1 MEYAYSRRRGAYYQ
15 NSKSF
20 LMANVVDLVDRIEE
34 MFSDMPDKRK
44 KKEYQE
50 WKVTINKLIEEVN
63 KVSKLKMYSVV
74 K

>member
-1 MEYAYSRRRGAYYQ
+1 MEYVKPRRRTT
-15 NSKSF
+15 NFKHCKSF
-20 LMANVVDLVDRIEE
+20 LMPNVVDLVDCIEE
-34 MFSDMPDKRK
+34 MFADMPDKRK

-63 KVSKLKMYSVV
+63 RTSKIKMYTVI

>member
-1 MEYAYSRRRGAYYQ
+1 MSSVLEISDA
-15 NSKSF
+15 
-20 LMANVVDLVDRIEE
+20 IEE
-34 MFSDMPDKRK
+34 MLENKPDKRK

-63 KVSKLKMYSVV
+63 RASKIKMYSIV

>member
-1 MEYAYSRRRGAYYQ
+1 MEYVKSRRRTINFKYC
-15 NSKSF
+15 KSF
-20 LMANVVDLVDRIEE
+20 LMPNVVDLVDRIEE
-34 MFSDMPDKRK
+34 MFTDMPDKRK

-63 KVSKLKMYSVV
+63 KVSKIKMYSII

>member
-1 MEYAYSRRRGAYYQ
+1 
-15 NSKSF
+15 
-20 LMANVVDLVDRIEE
+20 MANVVDIVDRIEE
-34 MFSDMPDKRK
+34 MFGDMPDKRK

-63 KVSKLKMYSVV
+63 KLSKIKMYSTI

>member
-1 MEYAYSRRRGAYYQ
+1 
-15 NSKSF
+15 
-20 LMANVVDLVDRIEE
+20 
-34 MFSDMPDKRK
+34 MFTDMPDKRK

-63 KVSKLKMYSVV
+63 KVSKIKMYTVI

>member
-1 MEYAYSRRRGAYYQ
+1 MEYVNPRRRTT
-15 NSKSF
+15 NFKHRKSF
-20 LMANVVDLVDRIEE
+20 LMPNVVDLVDRIEE
-34 MFSDMPDKRK
+34 MFTDMPDKRK

-63 KVSKLKMYSVV
+63 KMSKIKMYSTI